1 MENGIA
7 FINLEY
13 IFSRV
18 IDALRDGIAFI
29 KGGVSLDTATGGGFT
44 LVSLIAFLKILAAI
58 LGIFFLAG
66 IIYSL
71 IRKKEIEHAESK
83 RYEGYFIT
91 HVPET
96 PKNVRWEKVEKLF
109 ASPNESDWRL
119 GIIEADAMLDE
130 LVISLGYPGSNL
142 GERLKGI
149 ERGDFPTLNEAW
161 EAHKV
166 RNRIAHE
173 GMQFHMTERE
183 ARQTKLNYETVFRD
197 ANYI

>member
-1 MENGIA
+1 MNVA
-7 FINLEY
+7 FLNLEY
-13 IFSRV
+13 LFSRV
-18 IDALRDGIAFI
+18 VDFFRAIANFI
-29 KGGVSLDTATGGGFT
+29 KGGVSLDTGTSGGFA
-44 LVSLIAFLKILAAI
+44 VSSIIVFWKFAAAI
-58 LGIFFLAG
+58 LAVFLLAG
-66 IIYSL
+66 IIYSI
-71 IRKKEIEHAESK
+71 IRKKEIEHAEEK
-83 RYEGYFIT
+83 RYHGYFIT
-91 HVPET
+91 HVPE
-96 PKNVRWEKVEKLF
+96 PARNDRWEKVEKLF

-119 GIIEADAMLDE
+119 GIIEADAMLDH
-130 LVISLGYPGSNL
+130 LVTSLGYPGSNL

-197 ANYI
+197 AHYI